1 MNGVAYIEGD
11 LKLSHLRILITII
24 AHLQRSIQH
33 RISYKGKTPD
43 KILPA
48 TGPMTSSGKSRTL
61 TIPLS
66 AFSLGYNNSSKLRS
80 LLTELEDIRIIF
92 PPSKAQSALQQRFQ
106 GLIADYSF
114 PTYARDVVLHL
125 PEDLTWRLL
134 LTEDGYTTFSR
145 KEVITLTNKY
155 TVRLYWLICAWR
167 NRGGF
172 VMRLSEL
179 RRILCLSRAYS
190 RLDNLI
196 ARVLAPAE
204 SELQS
209 RFPIWFHYRFYTSNT
224 APIIHPTEHQGSGNS
239 LFKSEDQNNTPEPGR
254 MIVFKIHLRVT
265 DEQRSREMAA
275 AWDYCFNLM
284 ASIGARQDT
293 LRDIFA
299 RLDYEDIRP
308 FMEKLS
314 EIVTYIRTHSTTI
327 QNPDRYILSILT
339 PWFTSW
345 YHRYK

>member
-24 AHLQRSIQH
+24 AHLQRAIQH
-33 RISYKGKTPD
+33 RISYKGKTPET
-43 KILPA
+43 ILPA
-48 TGPMTSSGKSRTL
+48 AGPMTVAGKSRTL

-80 LLTELEDIRIIF
+80 LLTELEDVRIIF
-92 PPSKAQSALQQRFQ
+92 PPSKTQSALQHSFR
-106 GLIADYSF
+106 GLIADYTF
-114 PTYARDVVLHL
+114 PAYARTVELYL

-134 LTEDGYTTFSR
+134 LTEDGYTTFSQ

-204 SELQS
+204 SELEE
-209 RFPIWFHYRFYTSNT
+209 RFPIWFHYRFY
-224 APIIHPTEHQGSGNS
+224 QQ
-239 LFKSEDQNNTPEPGR
+239 EDSR
-254 MIVFKIHLRVT
+254 MIVFKIHLRVSA
-265 DEQRSREMAA
+265 EQRSKDMAA

-308 FMEKLS
+308 FMEKLG
-314 EIVTYIRTHSTTI
+314 EIVTYARTHSATI
-327 QNPDRYILSILT
+327 QSPDRYILSVMDT
-339 PWFTSW
+339 WFASW
-345 YHRYK
+345 FERYK

>member
-1 MNGVAYIEGD
+1 MSRKDNTEAKLSIRPPGAVRDELYLVNGVAYIEGD
-11 LKLSHLRILITII
+11 LKLSHLRILIAII
-24 AHLQRSIQH
+24 AHLQRAIQQ

-48 TGPMTSSGKSRTL
+48 GPMTHSGKSRTL
-61 TIPLS
+61 SIPLS

-80 LLTELEDIRIIF
+80 LLTELEDIRILF

-106 GLIADYSF
+106 GLIAEYSF
-114 PTYARDVVLHL
+114 PRYARNVVLHL

-134 LTEDGYTTFSR
+134 LTEDGYTTFSQ

-172 VMRLSEL
+172 VMRISEL

-190 RLDNLI
+190 RLDNII

-209 RFPIWFHYRFYTSNT
+209 RFPIWFHYRFY
-224 APIIHPTEHQGSGNS
+224 QQ
-239 LFKSEDQNNTPEPGR
+239 EDNR
-254 MIVFKIHLRVT
+254 LIVFKIHLRVSA
-265 DEQRSREMAA
+265 EQRSREMAA

-299 RLDYEDIRP
+299 RLDYEDLRP
-308 FMEKLS
+308 FMEKLGD
-314 EIVTYIRTHSTTI
+314 IVTYIRTHSATI
-327 QNPDRYILSILT
+327 QNPDRYILSILA

>member
-1 MNGVAYIEGD
+1 ME
-11 LKLSHLRILITII
+11 
-24 AHLQRSIQH
+24 
-33 RISYKGKTPD
+33 
-43 KILPA
+43 
-48 TGPMTSSGKSRTL
+48 
-61 TIPLS
+61 
-66 AFSLGYNNSSKLRS
+66 
-80 LLTELEDIRIIF
+80 
-92 PPSKAQSALQQRFQ
+92 
-106 GLIADYSF
+106 
-114 PTYARDVVLHL
+114 LHL

-134 LTEDGYTTFSR
+134 LTEDGYSTFSQ

-167 NRGGF
+167 GRGGF

-209 RFPIWFHYRFYTSNT
+209 RFPIWFHYRFY
-224 APIIHPTEHQGSGNS
+224 QQ
-239 LFKSEDQNNTPEPGR
+239 EDNR
-254 MIVFKIHLRVT
+254 LIVFKIHLRVSE
-265 DEQRSREMAA
+265 EQRSKEMSA

-299 RLDYEDIRP
+299 RLDYEDLRP
-308 FMEKLS
+308 FMEKLG
-314 EIVTYIRTHSTTI
+314 EIVTYIRTHSATI
-327 QNPDRYILSILT
+327 QTPDRASPYARVIVVSMFI
-339 PWFTSW
+339 
-345 YHRYK
+345 